1 MKKLVMKKTA
11 SILGEYMNAL
21 LACFIVS
28 IIVLVIGGILA
39 MFGKYC
45 LMLAGIGFIGAIFSL
60 MLIIGLAKI
69 TDAVVEDMEIHM
81 EEEEET

>member
-11 SILGEYMNAL
+11 NILGEYMDAL

-39 MFGKYC
+39 IFGRYC
-45 LMLAGIGFIGAIFSL
+45 LTLAGIGFIGTIFSL
-60 MLIIGLAKI
+60 MLIIGLTKI